1 MPEWDELVDRHA
13 RLVFGVAYRITG
25 SVHDAEDVAQDAFR
39 EAFEQAP
46 RGRVTDWGGFLRRV
60 AAFRAIDVVRRRRS
74 EPLDP
79 SQHCLRPGP
88 VAECEARELAE
99 RVRGA
104 FGNLPRQAATVFA
117 LTFFEQLSRDEVAA
131 MLSIT
136 PQAVSVAL
144 FHARRRLETVLFHK
158 PQKDEGLCHESKS

>member
-39 EAFEQAP
+39 EAFEQTS

-79 SQHCLRPGP
+79 WQPSLRPGP

-99 RVRGA
+99 RVRRALGE
-104 FGNLPRQAATVFA
+104 LPRQAATVFA
-117 LTFFEQLSRDEVAA
+117 LTFFEQLPRAEVAA
-131 MLSIT
+131 ILSIT

-144 FHARRRLETVLFHK
+144 FHARRRLEEILFHK
-158 PQKDEGLCHESKS
+158 PSIDESICHERES